1 MRHPQL
7 SRRVRALGLAA
18 LCSVTLVPSLRAEPI
33 TVTSGRFVVESDDLP
48 FLQISGMNGFSLSA
62 GFIWTASSPCSSG
75 CAPGSPVSMGAV
87 GGGASTG
94 YELGPLSIANINGRE
109 FGNGGMNFMS
119 PRLTGT
125 LLFEAPTLTSPP
137 AIDGGALLSA
147 PFQFNGEVSGFAHDD
162 VSGRTPLFHVTLVG
176 QGTVSALFL
185 PDAGA
190 YFVESAT
197 YTFGAQT
204 APVPEPTT
212 FGLVAAGVLGVVAR
226 VRKRKQTRRN
236 AARTFLNGEVPCTGP
251 SSLRSARS

>member
-1 MRHPQL
+1 
-7 SRRVRALGLAA
+7 VLGLAA
-18 LCSVTLVPSLRAEPI
+18 VCSVTLVPSLRAEPI
-33 TVTSGRFVVESDDLP
+33 TVTSGQFVVESDDLP
-48 FLQISGMNGFSLSA
+48 FLQISGMNGFSLLA
-62 GFIWTASSPCSSG
+62 GFIRTASSPCSLG

-94 YELGPLSIANINGRE
+94 YELGQLTTANINGRE

-125 LLFEAPTLTSPP
+125 LLFDAPTLTSPP
-137 AIDGGALLSA
+137 ATDGGALLTA
-147 PFQFNGEVSGFAHDD
+147 PFQFNGAVTGFAHDD
-162 VSGRTPLFHVTLVG
+162 LNGRVPLFHVTLVG

-197 YTFGAQT
+197 STFGPQT

-226 VRKRKQTRRN
+226 VLSPFHSRLQEAPSGRLNLVPEVGIEPTRGVN
-236 AARTFLNGEVPCTGP
+236 PTAF
-251 SSLRSARS
+251 